1 MQYVNLCIS
10 IRTSSWQYYSEK
22 HFIRT
27 SIIELSKA
35 TGMAKVGGVIE
46 YLRLLL
52 QNSKEKFLV
61 FAHHKSVVE
70 GLAGELSEMSQKGKA
85 GADG

>member
-1 MQYVNLCIS
+1 
-10 IRTSSWQYYSEK
+10 
-22 HFIRT
+22 
-27 SIIELSKA
+27 
-35 TGMAKVGGVIE
+35 MAKVGGVIE

-70 GLAGELSEMSQKGKA
+70 GLAGELSRMSQEGKG
-85 GADG
+85 GANG